1 MKVDFGEL
9 LTRAWQIAWK
19 NKVLWAISALPILV
33 SFLIFPIWLFMAF
46 SGDFGPDGMPYQ
58 IFRFLENEGL
68 IVLII
73 LFYGIVFG
81 TSLVLQVVS
90 RSSGTLGVYRAEMGI
105 QPITFVDLIRDG
117 FQYFLRILGIS
128 LALALVVIAFFLLFF
143 ACTAVASV
151 ATIGIGMI
159 CIQPLFFL
167 IIPLSWLMMAVMEQA
182 ESAVVV
188 DGLGVMDA
196 LKRGYEL
203 VKSNLLT
210 FGLILVV
217 IYLGLGI
224 LMSIIMVP
232 FMVPMFFFMMRALET
247 TGVPDLNNFFR
258 IQALFMV
265 VLIPVMGV
273 LQGIMLTY
281 LKSAMMV
288 AYLRL
293 TRSSGAPQTVLQEVV
308 TP

>member
-1 MKVDFGEL
+1 VKVELGEV
-9 LTRAWQIAWK
+9 LTRAWQITWK

-33 SFLIFPIWLFMAF
+33 SFLIFPIWLYMAF
-46 SGDFGPDGMPYQ
+46 AGDFGPRGMPQ
-58 IFRFLENEGL
+58 TMLRVFENEGF

-73 LFYGIVFG
+73 LFYLVVIG
-81 TSLVLQVVS
+81 TSIALQVVS

-128 LALALVVIAFFLLFF
+128 LFLALLVIVFFLLFF
-143 ACTAVASV
+143 ACTAVASIV
-151 ATIGIGMI
+151 TMGIGAL

-182 ESAVVV
+182 ESAVVA

-217 IYLGLGI
+217 IYIGLGTV
-224 LMSIIMVP
+224 MSIFMVP
-232 FMVPMFFFMMRALET
+232 FMVPMFFFMMRSIES

-293 TRSSGAPQTVLQEVV
+293 TRSSAAPQTVLQEVV

>member
-9 LTRAWQIAWK
+9 LTRAWQITWK
-19 NKVLWAISALPILV
+19 NKVLWVISALPILV
-33 SFLIFPIWLFMAF
+33 SFLIFPFWIYMAF
-46 SGDFGPDGMPYQ
+46 SGNFDPGRMPQ
-58 IFRFLENEGL
+58 AMVRFFENEGF

-90 RSSGTLGVYRAEMGI
+90 RSSGTLGVYRAEMGM
-105 QPITFVDLIRDG
+105 QPVTFVDLIRDG

-128 LALALVVIAFFLLFF
+128 LALALVVIAFFLVFF
-143 ACTAVASV
+143 ACMAVASV
-151 ATIGIGMI
+151 ATMGIGMI

-167 IIPLSWLMMAVMEQA
+167 FIPLSWLMMAVMEQA

-217 IYLGLGI
+217 IYLGMSV
-224 LMSIIMVP
+224 LMSIIMFP
-232 FMVPMFFFMMRALET
+232 LMIPMFFIMMRTIET
-247 TGVPDLNNFFR
+247 TGVPDFNNIFR

-273 LQGIMLTY
+273 QQGIMLTY

-293 TRSSGAPQTVLQEVV
+293 TRSSGAPQPVLPEVV